1 MICDTVGYIVA
12 LLLPTF
18 EPIQVIKQE
27 CWEKVNETDT
37 QIEYKVIESF
47 YGVEIIDYNPT
58 TDTYIVKLK

>member
-1 MICDTVGYIVA
+1 MICNTVGFIVA

-27 CWEKVNETDT
+27 CWEKVEETQS
-37 QIEYKVIESF
+37 QIEYVVVESF
-47 YGVEIIDYNPT
+47 YGVEIIDYNLT

>member
-1 MICDTVGYIVA
+1 MICTTVGYIVA

-27 CWEKVNETDT
+27 CWEKLTETDS
-37 QIEYKVIESF
+37 QIEYIVVESF